1 MSPVR
6 LVPTAT
12 AVPLALGLA
21 LLFGAAGARAQTPA
35 PSPEMQAMAREIG
48 ARCRADI
55 RALCAGLQPG
65 GGRIARCLAA
75 NEEKLSP
82 TCRTAFATAR
92 AKVAP

>member
-1 MSPVR
+1 MSPDR
-6 LVPTAT
+6 LPRTAA
-12 AVPLALGLA
+12 AVPFALGLA

-35 PSPEMQAMAREIG
+35 PSPQMQAVAREIG
-48 ARCRADI
+48 VQCRADI

-75 NEEKLSP
+75 NEEKLSQ